1 MFKPYFIFD
10 SLDLDFKE
18 ETVRTSHG
26 AQSGLARAVGLG
38 QEGRTTLGRG
48 AE

>member
-1 MFKPYFIFD
+1 MFKPDFIFD

-18 ETVRTSHG
+18 ETVRTGHG
-26 AQSGLARAVGLG
+26 AQTGLARAVGLG
-38 QEGRTTLGRG
+38 QEGRAALGRG